1 MFNQFNQYNI
11 QFNIQFFFYPK
22 KKRKHFKKDSRR
34 PLQRNN
40 FRYYPQQPFRQQL
53 HQRQSP
59 YKQHNRFH
67 PQPKPIVNPI
77 FDKLVC
83 TLHAAAQLQH
93 NS

>member
-11 QFNIQFFFYPK
+11 QFNIQFFFPPK
-22 KKRKHFKKDSRR
+22 KQKHFKKDSHR

-59 YKQHNRFH
+59 YQQHIRFH

-77 FDKLVC
+77 FDKLVR
-83 TLHAAAQLQH
+83 TLHAAAQLRR